1 MHEVAG
7 SSPASAT
14 ILSRVVKAASRLE
27 RFSPH
32 QSRAVRGGWLYA
44 CCEEW
49 HIMDVRYALN
59 PVGSL
64 VGRHLLVVEDDK
76 DARDVFCA
84 MLDYEGAMV
93 LGTASAEEA
102 LGVLKTVRPHAIII
116 DIVLP
121 GRDGFWLLEQLR
133 GSHRMRTIPV
143 VAVTAVAGREEILD
157 AGFDAYVAKPVRPEG
172 VAEAVLAAIA
182 LHTDPDGPPPE
193 WSLSHPCP
201 KDSRA
206 SPS

>member
-1 MHEVAG
+1 
-7 SSPASAT
+7 
-14 ILSRVVKAASRLE
+14 
-27 RFSPH
+27 
-32 QSRAVRGGWLYA
+32 
-44 CCEEW
+44 
-49 HIMDVRYALN
+49 MDVRYAVN

-102 LGVLKTVRPHAIII
+102 LAILKTVRPHAIIT

-133 GSHRMRTIPV
+133 SSRRMQMMPV

-172 VAEAVLAAIA
+172 VADAVLAALA
-182 LHTDPDGPPPE
+182 LRTDPDAPPP
-193 WSLSHPCP
+193 
-201 KDSRA
+201 D
-206 SPS
+206 

>member
-1 MHEVAG
+1 
-7 SSPASAT
+7 
-14 ILSRVVKAASRLE
+14 
-27 RFSPH
+27 
-32 QSRAVRGGWLYA
+32 
-44 CCEEW
+44 
-49 HIMDVRYALN
+49 MDVRYALN

-76 DARDVFCA
+76 DARDVSCA

-93 LGTASAEEA
+93 LGTSSAEEA
-102 LGVLKTVRPHAIII
+102 LAVLKTVRPHAIII

-133 GSHRMRTIPV
+133 GSQRMRAIPV

-172 VAEAVLAAIA
+172 VADAVLAALA
-182 LHTDPDGPPPE
+182 LRSDPDGPPPE
-193 WSLSHPCP
+193 
-201 KDSRA
+201 
-206 SPS
+206 

>member
-1 MHEVAG
+1 
-7 SSPASAT
+7 
-14 ILSRVVKAASRLE
+14 
-27 RFSPH
+27 
-32 QSRAVRGGWLYA
+32 
-44 CCEEW
+44 
-49 HIMDVRYALN
+49 MDVRYALN

-102 LGVLKTVRPHAIII
+102 IQILRTVRPHAIIT
-116 DIVLP
+116 DIALP
-121 GRDGFWLLEQLR
+121 GHDGFWLLEQLR
-133 GSHRMRTIPV
+133 SSRRTQSIPV

-172 VAEAVLAAIA
+172 VADAVLAALA
-182 LHTDPDGPPPE
+182 LRSDPDAPPSE
-193 WSLSHPCP
+193 
-201 KDSRA
+201 
-206 SPS
+206 

>member
-1 MHEVAG
+1 
-7 SSPASAT
+7 
-14 ILSRVVKAASRLE
+14 
-27 RFSPH
+27 
-32 QSRAVRGGWLYA
+32 
-44 CCEEW
+44 
-49 HIMDVRYALN
+49 MDVRYALN

-93 LGTASAEEA
+93 LGTSSAEEA
-102 LGVLKTVRPHAIII
+102 LAVLKTVRPHAIIT

-133 GSHRMRTIPV
+133 SSQRMRRIPV

-172 VAEAVLAAIA
+172 VADAVLAALA
-182 LHTDPDGPPPE
+182 LRSDPDGPPP
-193 WSLSHPCP
+193 
-201 KDSRA
+201 D
-206 SPS
+206 

>member
-1 MHEVAG
+1 
-7 SSPASAT
+7 
-14 ILSRVVKAASRLE
+14 
-27 RFSPH
+27 
-32 QSRAVRGGWLYA
+32 
-44 CCEEW
+44 
-49 HIMDVRYALN
+49 MDVRYALN

-102 LGVLKTVRPHAIII
+102 LAILKTVRPHAIIT

-133 GSHRMRTIPV
+133 SSRRMQMMPV

-172 VAEAVLAAIA
+172 VADAVLAALA
-182 LHTDPDGPPPE
+182 LRTDPDAPPP
-193 WSLSHPCP
+193 
-201 KDSRA
+201 D
-206 SPS
+206 

>member
-1 MHEVAG
+1 
-7 SSPASAT
+7 
-14 ILSRVVKAASRLE
+14 
-27 RFSPH
+27 
-32 QSRAVRGGWLYA
+32 
-44 CCEEW
+44 
-49 HIMDVRYALN
+49 MDVRYAVN

-102 LGVLKTVRPHAIII
+102 LAILKTVRPHAIII

-133 GSHRMRTIPV
+133 GSQRMRAIPV

-172 VAEAVLAAIA
+172 VADAVLAALA
-182 LHTDPDGPPPE
+182 LRSDPDGPPPE
-193 WSLSHPCP
+193 
-201 KDSRA
+201 
-206 SPS
+206 

>member
-1 MHEVAG
+1 
-7 SSPASAT
+7 
-14 ILSRVVKAASRLE
+14 
-27 RFSPH
+27 
-32 QSRAVRGGWLYA
+32 
-44 CCEEW
+44 
-49 HIMDVRYALN
+49 MDVRYAVN

-102 LGVLKTVRPHAIII
+102 LAILKTVRPHAIII

-133 GSHRMRTIPV
+133 SSRRMQMMPV

-172 VAEAVLAAIA
+172 VADAVLAALA
-182 LHTDPDGPPPE
+182 LRTDPDAPPP
-193 WSLSHPCP
+193 
-201 KDSRA
+201 D
-206 SPS
+206 

>member
-1 MHEVAG
+1 
-7 SSPASAT
+7 
-14 ILSRVVKAASRLE
+14 
-27 RFSPH
+27 
-32 QSRAVRGGWLYA
+32 
-44 CCEEW
+44 
-49 HIMDVRYALN
+49 MDVRYALN

-93 LGTASAEEA
+93 LGTSSAEEA
-102 LGVLKTVRPHAIII
+102 LAVLKTVRPHAIIT

-133 GSHRMRTIPV
+133 GSQRMRRIPV
-143 VAVTAVAGREEILD
+143 VAVTAMASREEILD

-172 VAEAVLAAIA
+172 VADAVLAALA
-182 LHTDPDGPPPE
+182 LRTDPDGPPP
-193 WSLSHPCP
+193 
-201 KDSRA
+201 D
-206 SPS
+206 

>member
-1 MHEVAG
+1 
-7 SSPASAT
+7 
-14 ILSRVVKAASRLE
+14 
-27 RFSPH
+27 
-32 QSRAVRGGWLYA
+32 
-44 CCEEW
+44 
-49 HIMDVRYALN
+49 MDVRYALN

-93 LGTASAEEA
+93 LGTGSAEEA
-102 LGVLKTVRPHAIII
+102 LAVLKTVRPHAIVV

-133 GSHRMRTIPV
+133 SSQRMRTIPV

-172 VAEAVLAAIA
+172 VADAVLAALA
-182 LHTDPDGPPPE
+182 LRSDPDGPPP
-193 WSLSHPCP
+193 
-201 KDSRA
+201 D
-206 SPS
+206 

>member
-1 MHEVAG
+1 
-7 SSPASAT
+7 
-14 ILSRVVKAASRLE
+14 
-27 RFSPH
+27 
-32 QSRAVRGGWLYA
+32 
-44 CCEEW
+44 
-49 HIMDVRYALN
+49 MDVRYALN

-93 LGTASAEEA
+93 LGTSSAEEA
-102 LGVLKTVRPHAIII
+102 LAVLKTVRPHAIIT

-133 GSHRMRTIPV
+133 GSQRMRTIPV
-143 VAVTAVAGREEILD
+143 VAVTAVAGRKEILD

-172 VAEAVLAAIA
+172 VADAVLAALA
-182 LHTDPDGPPPE
+182 LRSDPDGPPP
-193 WSLSHPCP
+193 
-201 KDSRA
+201 D
-206 SPS
+206 

>member
-1 MHEVAG
+1 
-7 SSPASAT
+7 
-14 ILSRVVKAASRLE
+14 
-27 RFSPH
+27 
-32 QSRAVRGGWLYA
+32 
-44 CCEEW
+44 
-49 HIMDVRYALN
+49 MDVRYALN

-93 LGTASAEEA
+93 LGTSSAEEA
-102 LGVLKTVRPHAIII
+102 LAVLKTVRPHAIIT

-172 VAEAVLAAIA
+172 VADAVLAALA
-182 LHTDPDGPPPE
+182 LRADPDGPPPE
-193 WSLSHPCP
+193 
-201 KDSRA
+201 
-206 SPS
+206 

>member
-1 MHEVAG
+1 
-7 SSPASAT
+7 
-14 ILSRVVKAASRLE
+14 
-27 RFSPH
+27 
-32 QSRAVRGGWLYA
+32 
-44 CCEEW
+44 
-49 HIMDVRYALN
+49 MDVRYALN

-93 LGTASAEEA
+93 LGTSSAEEA
-102 LGVLKTVRPHAIII
+102 LAVLKTVRPHAIIT

-133 GSHRMRTIPV
+133 SSRRMQMMPV

-172 VAEAVLAAIA
+172 VADAVLAALA
-182 LHTDPDGPPPE
+182 LRTDPDAPPP
-193 WSLSHPCP
+193 
-201 KDSRA
+201 D
-206 SPS
+206 

>member
-1 MHEVAG
+1 
-7 SSPASAT
+7 
-14 ILSRVVKAASRLE
+14 
-27 RFSPH
+27 
-32 QSRAVRGGWLYA
+32 
-44 CCEEW
+44 
-49 HIMDVRYALN
+49 MDVRYALN

-93 LGTASAEEA
+93 LGTSSAEEA
-102 LGVLKTVRPHAIII
+102 LAVLKTVRPHAIIT

-133 GSHRMRTIPV
+133 GSQRMRAIPV

-172 VAEAVLAAIA
+172 VADAVLAALA
-182 LHTDPDGPPPE
+182 LRSDPDGPPPE
-193 WSLSHPCP
+193 
-201 KDSRA
+201 
-206 SPS
+206 

>member
-1 MHEVAG
+1 
-7 SSPASAT
+7 
-14 ILSRVVKAASRLE
+14 
-27 RFSPH
+27 
-32 QSRAVRGGWLYA
+32 
-44 CCEEW
+44 
-49 HIMDVRYALN
+49 MDVRYALN

-93 LGTASAEEA
+93 LGTSSAEEA
-102 LGVLKTVRPHAIII
+102 LVILKTVRPHAIII

-133 GSHRMRTIPV
+133 SSQRMRMIPV

-172 VAEAVLAAIA
+172 VADAVLAALA
-182 LHTDPDGPPPE
+182 LRADPDGPPP
-193 WSLSHPCP
+193 
-201 KDSRA
+201 D
-206 SPS
+206 

>member
-1 MHEVAG
+1 MLQG
-7 SSPASAT
+7 T
-14 ILSRVVKAASRLE
+14 KT
-27 RFSPH
+27 
-32 QSRAVRGGWLYA
+32 
-44 CCEEW
+44 
-49 HIMDVRYALN
+49 MDVRYALN

-93 LGTASAEEA
+93 LGTSSAEEA
-102 LGVLKTVRPHAIII
+102 LAVLKTVRPHAIIT

-133 GSHRMRTIPV
+133 GSQRMRAIPV

-172 VAEAVLAAIA
+172 VADAVLAALA
-182 LHTDPDGPPPE
+182 LRTDPDGPPPE
-193 WSLSHPCP
+193 
-201 KDSRA
+201 
-206 SPS
+206 

>member
-1 MHEVAG
+1 
-7 SSPASAT
+7 
-14 ILSRVVKAASRLE
+14 
-27 RFSPH
+27 
-32 QSRAVRGGWLYA
+32 
-44 CCEEW
+44 
-49 HIMDVRYALN
+49 MDVRYALN

-102 LGVLKTVRPHAIII
+102 LRVLTTVRPHAVITG
-116 DIVLP
+116 IVLP

-133 GSHRMRTIPV
+133 GARGTQTIPV

-157 AGFDAYVAKPVRPEG
+157 AGFDAYLCKPVRPEG
-172 VAEAVLAAIA
+172 VADAVLAALA
-182 LHTDPDGPPPE
+182 LRADPDGPPP
-193 WSLSHPCP
+193 
-201 KDSRA
+201 D
-206 SPS
+206 

>member
-1 MHEVAG
+1 
-7 SSPASAT
+7 
-14 ILSRVVKAASRLE
+14 
-27 RFSPH
+27 
-32 QSRAVRGGWLYA
+32 
-44 CCEEW
+44 
-49 HIMDVRYALN
+49 MDVRYALN

-93 LGTASAEEA
+93 LGTSSAEEA
-102 LGVLKTVRPHAIII
+102 LAVLKTVRPHAIII

-121 GRDGFWLLEQLR
+121 GRDGFWLLERLR
-133 GSHRMRTIPV
+133 GSQRMRAIPV

-172 VAEAVLAAIA
+172 VADAVLAALA
-182 LHTDPDGPPPE
+182 LRSDPDGPPPE
-193 WSLSHPCP
+193 
-201 KDSRA
+201 
-206 SPS
+206 